1 VGGLRV
7 YRELLQNRPLSRL
20 LLGEFISGIGDWL
33 YIIAIF
39 VVIYR
44 ESGDAALVGAFG
56 GIRLLPYVV
65 LSVPAGIVADK
76 FDRRMVLLVSDLFRG
91 SLMVLMAILLSVG
104 GSTLAIAALA
114 IAAAGGSSF
123 FYPALGAYLPSLAKD
138 ERQLGPAN
146 SAWASLQN
154 ISYIIGPAIGGIVL
168 AVGTVQAA
176 FIINALTF
184 VVIAFILWQ
193 LPPSHPRDR
202 AAAAAEAAAGGAD
215 RAAAAAAGEAE
226 RAGATATVAG
236 VAPGTAAAA
245 AASVNAPSAEPAM
258 VASGAPPT
266 PKGGWS
272 AAWARSGLKIRPLAG
287 LTVVQLMA
295 GFLGGG
301 FQVITV
307 ILAIDVLKA
316 GEEANG
322 YLNAAIGIGGLLGAI
337 GAGSLVVRR
346 GLGLPLV
353 IGAVVLGIGTIAL
366 GATTDLR
373 FALLAIGVS
382 AGGAIIIDVVA
393 TTIFQRLVPD
403 ELRGRAMGVLMA
415 VTTLTGA
422 AGAFALP
429 VLLAVVGP
437 LESLVAAGIA
447 AIVFTGLG
455 VVLIGTAA
463 DRAPTPYE
471 ATIARILGLPLFV
484 GVPHARLQAAMHKVV
499 EVPVKAGDAVVRQG
513 EPADRFYII
522 EDGTFTVTQEPAP
535 GAAPVVLRQL
545 SPDDVFGELGL
556 LNRTPRTA
564 TVTADTDGVV
574 LALAANDFLTL
585 VGAGG
590 PLRGRLT
597 GLYVGVG
604 SGSR

>member
-1 VGGLRV
+1 MGGLRV

-20 LLGEFISGIGDWL
+20 LLGEFVSGIGDWL

-65 LSVPAGIVADK
+65 LSIPAGFVADR

-91 SLMVLMAILLSVG
+91 SLMVLMAILLAVG
-104 GSTLAIAALA
+104 GSTLLIAALA
-114 IAAAGGSSF
+114 ILAAGGSSF

-146 SAWASLQN
+146 SAWASLQE
-154 ISYIIGPAIGGIVL
+154 ISYIVGPAIGGIVL
-168 AVGTVQAA
+168 ALGSVQAA
-176 FIINALTF
+176 FILNALTF
-184 VVIAFILWQ
+184 LVVAVILWT
-193 LPPSHPRDR
+193 LPSSRPSDR
-202 AAAAAEAAAGGAD
+202 AAAAAE
-215 RAAAAAAGEAE
+215 REAE
-226 RAGATATVAG
+226 RPSSSTAGAATSTTVEAPGAPAG
-236 VAPGTAAAA
+236 VAVAAQPSISAE
-245 AASVNAPSAEPAM
+245 AASVEPIARPPS
-258 VASGAPPT
+258 
-266 PKGGWS
+266 
-272 AAWARSGLKIRPLAG
+272 AWARSGLRIRPMAG
-287 LTVVQLMA
+287 LTVVQLIS

-337 GAGSLVVRR
+337 GAGALVVRR
-346 GLGLPLV
+346 GLGLPLL
-353 IGAVVLGIGTIAL
+353 IGAAVLGLGTIAL

-373 FALLAIGVS
+373 FALLAIGIS

-415 VTTLTGA
+415 VTTITGA

-429 VLLAVVGP
+429 VLLKIVGP
-437 LESLVAAGIA
+437 FESLLAAGIA
-447 AIVFTGLG
+447 AVVVTTVG
-455 VVLIGTAA
+455 VVMIGTAA

-484 GVPHARLQAAMHKVV
+484 GVPHARLQVAMHKVI
-499 EVPVKAGDAVVRQG
+499 EVPVSAGEAVVRQG

-522 EDGTFTVTQEPAP
+522 EAGTFTVTQTPAA
-535 GAAPVVLRQL
+535 GGAPVVLRQL
-545 SPDDVFGELGL
+545 GPDDVFGELGL

-564 TVTADTDGVV
+564 TVSADTDGIV
-574 LALAANDFLTL
+574 LALGADDFLAL

-597 GLYVGVG
+597 GLYGG
-604 SGSR
+604 AGQASR

>member
-1 VGGLRV
+1 MGGLRV
-7 YRELLQNRPLSRL
+7 YRELLQNRALSRL
-20 LLGEFISGIGDWL
+20 LLGEFVSGIGDWL

-56 GIRLLPYVV
+56 GVRLLPYVV

-76 FDRRMVLLVSDLFRG
+76 FDRRLVLLVSDLFRG

-104 GSTLAIAALA
+104 GSTFLIAALA

-154 ISYIIGPAIGGIVL
+154 VSYIIGPAIGGIVL
-168 AVGTVQAA
+168 AVGDVQAA

-184 VVIAFILWQ
+184 VVIAFVLWS

-202 AAAAAEAAAGGAD
+202 AAA
-215 RAAAAAAGEAE
+215 AAAAAAGEAE
-226 RAGATATVAG
+226 RAGATAIVAG
-236 VAPGTAAAA
+236 VAPGTAAAVE
-245 AASVNAPSAEPAM
+245 ASMNAPSAEPAV
-258 VASGAPPT
+258 VASAASPT
-266 PKGGWS
+266 PKSGWS
-272 AAWARSGLKIRPLAG
+272 ATWARSGLRIRPLAG

-353 IGAVVLGIGTIAL
+353 IGAVVLGVGTIAL
-366 GATTDLR
+366 GATADLL
-373 FALLAIGVS
+373 FALVAIGVS

-429 VLLAVVGP
+429 VLLQVVGP
-437 LESLVAAGIA
+437 FEALVAAGIA
-447 AIVFTGLG
+447 AIVFTALG

-471 ATIARILGLPLFV
+471 ATISRILGLPLFV

-499 EVPVKAGDAVVRQG
+499 EVPVKAGEAVVRQG

-522 EDGTFTVTQEPAP
+522 ENGTFTVTQAPTP
-535 GAAPVVLRQL
+535 GAAPVVLRHL
-545 SPDDVFGELGL
+545 GPDEVFGELGL

-564 TVTADTDGVV
+564 TVTADTDGIL
-574 LALAANDFLTL
+574 LALGADDFLTL

-590 PLRGRLT
+590 PLRSRLA

>member
-1 VGGLRV
+1 MGGLRV

-20 LLGEFISGIGDWL
+20 LLGEFVSGIGDWL

-65 LSVPAGIVADK
+65 LSVPAGIIADK

-91 SLMVLMAILLSVG
+91 SLMVVMAILLSVG
-104 GSTLAIAALA
+104 GSTFLIAALA

-154 ISYIIGPAIGGIVL
+154 ISYIIGPAIGGMVL
-168 AVGTVQAA
+168 AVGSVQAA

-184 VVIAFILWQ
+184 AFVAVILWS

-202 AAAAAEAAAGGAD
+202 AAALAT
-215 RAAAAAAGEAE
+215 REAE
-226 RAGATATVAG
+226 GTSATAPAE
-236 VAPGTAAAA
+236 GTALATAATTGPNA
-245 AASVNAPSAEPAM
+245 DAPSAERSA
-258 VASGAPPT
+258 VATAASAEPPS
-266 PKGGWS
+266 PGS
-272 AAWARSGLKIRPLAG
+272 SAWARSGLKTRPLAG

-337 GAGSLVVRR
+337 GAGTLVVRR

-353 IGAVVLGIGTIAL
+353 IGAVVLGLGTIAL
-366 GATTDLR
+366 GATTDLL
-373 FALLAIGVS
+373 FALIAIGVS

-429 VLLAVVGP
+429 VLLASVGP
-437 LESLVAAGIA
+437 LESLVAAGVA
-447 AIVFTGLG
+447 AIVFTLLG

-484 GVPHARLQAAMHKVV
+484 GVPHARLQQAMHKVF
-499 EVPVKAGDAVVRQG
+499 EVPVKAGDAIVRQG

-522 EDGTFTVTQEPAP
+522 EDGTFTVTQEPTP

-545 SPDDVFGELGL
+545 GPDDVFGELGL

-564 TVTADTDGVV
+564 TVTANTDGVL
-574 LALAANDFLTL
+574 LALGANDFLAL

-597 GLYVGVG
+597 GLYMGG
-604 SGSR
+604 GGGSR

>member
-1 VGGLRV
+1 MGGLRV

-20 LLGEFISGIGDWL
+20 LLGEFVSGIGDWL

-65 LSVPAGIVADK
+65 LSVPAGVVADR
-76 FDRRMVLLVSDLFRG
+76 FDRRLVLLVSDLFRG
-91 SLMVLMAILLSVG
+91 SLMVLMAILITVG
-104 GSTLAIAALA
+104 GSTLLIAALA

-168 AVGTVQAA
+168 AVGDVRAA

-184 VVIAFILWQ
+184 VFVAFILWS

-202 AAAAAEAAAGGAD
+202 AAAVAA
-215 RAAAAAAGEAE
+215 REAE
-226 RAGATATVAG
+226 RVGASATADSVAASTGATAGPTVD
-236 VAPGTAAAA
+236 
-245 AASVNAPSAEPAM
+245 APSAEPAT
-258 VASGAPPT
+258 VASAASPKPT
-266 PKGGWS
+266 SEWS
-272 AAWARSGLKIRPLAG
+272 STWERSGLRIRPLAG

-353 IGAVVLGIGTIAL
+353 IGAFVLGLGTIAL

-429 VLLAVVGP
+429 VLLATVGP
-437 LESLVAAGIA
+437 LEALVAAGIA

-471 ATIARILGLPLFV
+471 ATISRILGLPLFV

-499 EVPVKAGDAVVRQG
+499 EVPVKAGEVVVRQG

-522 EDGTFTVTQEPAP
+522 EDGTFTVTQAPTP
-535 GAAPVVLRQL
+535 GAPPVVLRQL
-545 SPDDVFGELGL
+545 GPDAVFGELGL

-564 TVTADTDGVV
+564 TVTADTDGIL
-574 LALAANDFLTL
+574 LALGAEDFLTL

-590 PLRGRLT
+590 PLRGRLA